1 MPIALSGLIRC
12 TKKAVVSSFK
22 NSYLVLMKCSSRC
35 CENRSSGYIY
45 ASLCVWLVMAGCE
58 RLPTEPAQSNP
69 AQIHGMTF
77 ADWTA
82 NGYSRASA
90 DRALDAIAAAG
101 ATHLAIIVTAYQANP
116 RAHEIRLANART
128 SARTPTATAVQ
139 HAVNHA
145 KSLGLRVVIKPHV
158 DLDDGTW
165 RGNIAPSDP
174 NAWFK
179 SYRDFIL
186 PWAELATTVGAVQFI
201 IGTELAGTIQHEQLW
216 RETIKQ
222 TRAIFPGEIVYAAS
236 WDEAFKVPFWREL
249 DFAGVDFYF
258 PVATR
263 HDPGRFEILAGWQ
276 PWLDRLRLLHQQ
288 AGRQIILTE
297 IGYRSVDGAG
307 MRPYEFGDEAAL
319 DLQEQADLYWAALQ
333 ATADE
338 SWIVGLFWWNWLANG
353 AGGENNTD
361 YTPSG
366 KPAEMELQKSWRG
379 R

>member
-1 MPIALSGLIRC
+1 
-12 TKKAVVSSFK
+12 
-22 NSYLVLMKCSSRC
+22 MKFFSRC
-35 CENRSSGYIY
+35 CENRFFIVCIC
-45 ASLCVWLVMAGCE
+45 ASLYVWLAIVGCE
-58 RLPTEPAQSNP
+58 RLPTEPAPSNP
-69 AQIHGMTF
+69 AQIHGITF

-82 NGYSRASA
+82 NGYSRTSA

-116 RAHEIRLANART
+116 RANEIRLANART
-128 SARTPTATAVQ
+128 GASTPTATAVQ
-139 HAVNHA
+139 HALNHA
-145 KSLGLRVVIKPHV
+145 KSLGLRVVIKLHV

-186 PWAELATTVGAVQFI
+186 LWAELAATVGAVQFI

-216 RETIKQ
+216 KETINQ
-222 TRAIFPGEIVYAAS
+222 TRAIFPGKIVYAAS

-249 DFAGVDFYF
+249 DLAGVDFYF
-258 PVATR
+258 PVTTR

-276 PWLDRLRLLHQQ
+276 PWLERLRLLHQQ
-288 AGRQIILTE
+288 TDRKIILTE
-297 IGYRSVDGAG
+297 IGYRSVEGAG
-307 MRPYEFGDEAAL
+307 MRPYEFGNNARL

-333 ATADE
+333 ATAE
-338 SWIVGLFWWNWLANG
+338 TEWIAGLYWWNWRADG
-353 AGGENNTD
+353 SGGLQNTD

-366 KPAEMELQKSWRG
+366 KPAEVELQKSWRG